1 MNASGASLVSMGAM
15 IQDLKYSL
23 RVLLKDRSFT
33 ITALLTLT
41 LCIAANTAMFSIVR
55 SVLLKPLPF
64 PGSERIVLLFN
75 SYPGA
80 GAPRVG
86 TAVPDYFDRMT
97 AVPALDRQA
106 LFQNGQR
113 TFGDPNGAEQLNL
126 LIGTPSFYR
135 ILQVTPAVGR
145 VFTDDEGEQ
154 GKEQKVLLGYGFWQR
169 KFAGNRS
176 VVGQTIQLSGQ
187 PFEVIGVMPQGFNFL
202 RNDLDLFL
210 VASYLPAHRAAS
222 VDPIETLRSD

>member
-1 MNASGASLVSMGAM
+1 M

-23 RVLLKDRSFT
+23 RILLKDRSFT
-33 ITALLTLT
+33 VTAVLTLT

-64 PGSERIVLLFN
+64 PGSERIVYLFN

-86 TAVPDYFDRMT
+86 AAGPDYFDRLSE
-97 AVPALDRQA
+97 VQALDVQA

-113 TFGDPNGAEQLNL
+113 TYGDPNGAEQLNL

-135 ILQVTPAVGR
+135 LLQVMPAAGR
-145 VFTDDEGEQ
+145 IFTENEGEPGQ
-154 GKEQKVLLGYGFWQR
+154 DQKVMLSHGFWKR
-169 KFAGNRS
+169 KFAGDRA
-176 VVGQTIQLSGQ
+176 VIGQTIQLSGA
-187 PFEVIGVMPQGFNFL
+187 PFEVVGIMPEGFN
-202 RNDLDLFL
+202 
-210 VASYLPAHRAAS
+210 
-222 VDPIETLRSD
+222 

>member
-1 MNASGASLVSMGAM
+1 M
-15 IQDLKYSL
+15 IQNLKYSL

-64 PGSERIVLLFN
+64 PDSERIVLLFN

-97 AVPALDRQA
+97 AVPALDMQA

-135 ILQVTPAVGR
+135 ILQINPAVGR
-145 VFTDDEGEQ
+145 IFTDEEGE
-154 GKEQKVLLGYGFWQR
+154 
-169 KFAGNRS
+169 
-176 VVGQTIQLSGQ
+176 
-187 PFEVIGVMPQGFNFL
+187 P
-202 RNDLDLFL
+202 D
-210 VASYLPAHRAAS
+210 HRAGPVGRPHAVGCS
-222 VDPIETLRSD
+222 SLVLTARA